1 MKITKAR
8 LKEIIQEELGN
19 LDREEMTEDDRP
31 FRDQMTR
38 DEYEA
43 TRGLGGRIKDAAKE
57 AGDFASITARQAQM
71 VAGAPI
77 LAAAEKFKEDILP
90 HLKDAGIASVLGG
103 ASIILPVLVKAGLI
117 DPKHLGTKGP
127 PVDFYG
133 GLMSGEPLMGK
144 HKWAYRAEN
153 PPEEEL

>member
-19 LDREEMTEDDRP
+19 LDKERMTEDDRP

-57 AGDFASITARQAQM
+57 AGEIASITARQAQM

-103 ASIILPVLVKAGLI
+103 ASIILPVLVKAGLL
-117 DPKHLGTKGP
+117 DPKHLTNLPADLDLGTRIE
-127 PVDFYG
+127 D
-133 GLMSGEPLMGK
+133 E
-144 HKWAYRAEN
+144 
-153 PPEEEL
+153 PEEEL